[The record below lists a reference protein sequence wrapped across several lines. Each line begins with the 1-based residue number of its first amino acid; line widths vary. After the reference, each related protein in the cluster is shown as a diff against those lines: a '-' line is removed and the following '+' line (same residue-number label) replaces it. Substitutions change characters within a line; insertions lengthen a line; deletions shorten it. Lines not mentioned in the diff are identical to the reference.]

1 MEGLREL
8 IKRLDEIESE
18 DLLPEIKGYLMELE
32 KHRKEAGRLEDA
44 KWNVIGKGYSPM
56 EQQAL
61 YLTVKERGGGER
73 KLMEGFLEDGKWY
86 GEDGASLKS
95 KRLEVIA
102 WLPKEA
108 PRPYQGAASD
118 PTIGS

>member
-44 KWNVIGKGYSPM
+44 RWNVIGEGGSPTST
-56 EQQAL
+56 EQQML
-61 YLTVKERGGGER
+61 YLTVEERGGGER
-73 KLMEGFLEDGKWY
+73 TVIEGFLEEGKWY
-86 GEDGASLKS
+86 GENGV
-95 KRLEVIA
+95 RLESKGLKAIA
-102 WLPKEA
+102 WLQKIMPK
-108 PRPYQGAASD
+108 PYQAEKE
-118 PTIGS
+118 

>member
-44 KWNVIGKGYSPM
+44 KWNVIGKGYLPM
-56 EQQAL
+56 PTEQQML
-61 YLTVKERGGGER
+61 YLTVEERGGGER
-73 KLMEGFLEDGKWY
+73 TVIEGFLEDGEWY
-86 GEDGASLKS
+86 GENGF
-95 KRLEVIA
+95 RLESKGVKVIA
-102 WLPKEA
+102 WLQKIMPK
-108 PRPYQGAASD
+108 PYQVEKE
-118 PTIGS
+118 

>member
-44 KWNVIGKGYSPM
+44 KWNVIGEDGSPT
-56 EQQAL
+56 EREPL
-61 YLTVKERGGGER
+61 YLTTQEKGGGER
-73 KLMEGFLEDGKWY
+73 ELMEGFLEDGKWY
-86 GEDGASLKS
+86 GEDGTSLKS

-108 PRPYQGAASD
+108 PRPYQGAAFD